1 MISKRQ
7 QLQNHLLIMSK
18 PREVH
23 LGSSFYDTK
32 TWLAKELQLEN
43 GIKKFNCYHSKR
55 SEVEAKNNNSYFL
68 QKRSTSKSRATEEKI
83 MEQFVK
89 KM

>member
-1 MISKRQ
+1 
-7 QLQNHLLIMSK
+7 MSK
-18 PREVH
+18 PREIH
-23 LGSSFYDTK
+23 LASCFYDTK

-43 GIKKFNCYHSKR
+43 GIKKYNFYHSKR
-55 SEVEAKNNNSYFL
+55 SEVEAKNNNLFF
-68 QKRSTSKSRATEEKI
+68 KKEPTSKSRATEEI